1 MKINNKSIFNLLIFI
16 FLKFYLFKELFMKK
30 EIFNQDNKIEHIVK
44 ILKISINSYQKKKR
58 FVNWMEFCLF
68 QVK

>member
-30 EIFNQDNKIEHIVK
+30 EIFNQDNKIENIVK
-44 ILKISINSYQKKKR
+44 ILKISINSYQKKK
-58 FVNWMEFCLF
+58 
-68 QVK
+68 